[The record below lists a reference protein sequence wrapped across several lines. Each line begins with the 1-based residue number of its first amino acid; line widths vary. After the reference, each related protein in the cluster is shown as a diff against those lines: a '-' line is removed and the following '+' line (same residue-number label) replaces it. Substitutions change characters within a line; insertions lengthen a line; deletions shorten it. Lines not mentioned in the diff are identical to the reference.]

1 MQRRAM
7 LAGTAL
13 LGLAACGMGGPPP
26 RPLVGEDGLPLPTIT
41 RITPEM
47 EAEIGYRMVESVNT
61 LRQAAGARPVQLDA
75 ALNAAAATHSR
86 DMAVQNRPWHFGS
99 DGSSPIDR
107 LARVGYRGQLVGE
120 VISETYETE
129 LQTLG
134 AWMAEEDT
142 RSVILSPVA
151 TRLGLAWFQEQSG
164 KIWWTMV
171 LAA

>member
-13 LGLAACGMGGPPP
+13 LGLGACGARGTA
-26 RPLVGEDGLPLPTIT
+26 RPLVGEDGRPLPTVT

-47 EAEIGYRMVESVNT
+47 EAEIGYRMAESVNT
-61 LRQAAGARPVQLDA
+61 LRTASGAGPVTLDPL
-75 ALNAAAATHSR
+75 LNAAAATHSR

-99 DGSSPIDR
+99 DGSSPVDR
-107 LARVGYRGQLVGE
+107 LARVGYRGALVGE

-129 LQTLG
+129 LQTLA
-134 AWMAEEDT
+134 AWMGDPET
-142 RSVILSPVA
+142 RRIILNPAA

>member
-7 LAGTAL
+7 LAGVAL
-13 LGLAACGMGGPPP
+13 LGLAACGTGQPA
-26 RPLVGEDGLPLPTIT
+26 RPLVGEDGLPLPTLY

-47 EAEIGYRMVESVNT
+47 EAEIGYRMAESVNT
-61 LRQAAGARPVQLDA
+61 LRQAGGAGPVTLDPQLT
-75 ALNAAAATHSR
+75 AAAATHSR

-99 DGSSPIDR
+99 DGSSAVDR
-107 LARVGYRGQLVGE
+107 LNRVGYRGRLVGE

-129 LQTLG
+129 LQTLA
-134 AWMAEEDT
+134 AWMEDPRT
-142 RSVILSPVA
+142 RQVILDPTAS
-151 TRLGLAWFQEQSG
+151 RLGLAWFQEQSG